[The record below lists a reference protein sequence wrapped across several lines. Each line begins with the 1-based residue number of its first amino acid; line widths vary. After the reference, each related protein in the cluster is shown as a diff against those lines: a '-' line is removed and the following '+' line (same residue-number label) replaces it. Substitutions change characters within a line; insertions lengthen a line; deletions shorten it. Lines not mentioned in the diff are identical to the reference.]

1 MNRSI
6 NTPNINFYRIN
17 NDYNKSQNVR
27 NYNTTPVFVF
37 YKKYYTNPFI
47 YRMPIFTES
56 LFDSF
61 IKITSEVNLI

>member
-1 MNRSI
+1 MNSAI

-17 NDYNKSQNVR
+17 NDYNKCSNVR
-27 NYNTTPVFVF
+27 NFNTTPVFVF
-37 YKKYYTNPFI
+37 YKKNSTNPFI

-61 IKITSEVNLI
+61 IKITS